1 MLFFLLVTVFILI
14 PIIEISLFIEIGSNI
29 GSFNTICLIFLT
41 AIIGVYFVRQQGLS
55 TFQRLAN
62 QIQKLETPIQTVGEG
77 LVILLSGVLLITP
90 GFFTDAIGFLGLIPF
105 TRIFFIKLV
114 ATFILSR
121 YGVYKKKADDTIEAD
136 YFEIDESEGDNK

>member
-1 MLFFLLVTVFILI
+1 MFFLLVTIFILI

-77 LVILLSGVLLITP
+77 LVILLSGILLITP
-90 GFFTDAIGFLGLIPF
+90 GFFTDTIGFLGLIPF
-105 TRIFFIKLV
+105 TRIFFVKLV

-121 YGVYKKKADDTIEAD
+121 YGVYKKKTDDTIEAD
-136 YFEIDESEGDNK
+136 YFEIDESDGDNK

>member
-1 MLFFLLVTVFILI
+1 MFFLLVTVFILI

-41 AIIGVYFVRQQGLS
+41 AVIGVYFVRQQGLS

-121 YGVYKKKADDTIEAD
+121 YGVHKKKADDTIEAD

>member
-1 MLFFLLVTVFILI
+1 LFFLLVTVFILI

-105 TRIFFIKLV
+105 TRIFFVKLV

>member
-1 MLFFLLVTVFILI
+1 MFFLLVTVFILI

-77 LVILLSGVLLITP
+77 LVILLSGILLITP
-90 GFFTDAIGFLGLIPF
+90 GFFTDTIGFLGLIPF
-105 TRIFFIKLV
+105 TRIFFVKLV

-121 YGVYKKKADDTIEAD
+121 YGVYKKKTDDTIEAE
-136 YFEIDESEGDNK
+136 YFEIDESDGDNK

>member
-1 MLFFLLVTVFILI
+1 MILI

-41 AIIGVYFVRQQGLS
+41 AIIGVYFVRQQGFS
-55 TFQRLAN
+55 TFQRLSN
-62 QIQKLETPIQTVGEG
+62 QIEKLETPIQTVGEG

>member
-1 MLFFLLVTVFILI
+1 MFFLLVTVFILI

-105 TRIFFIKLV
+105 TRIFFVKLV

-121 YGVYKKKADDTIEAD
+121 YGVYKKKTDDTIEAD
-136 YFEIDESEGDNK
+136 YFEIDESDGDNK

>member
-1 MLFFLLVTVFILI
+1 MFFLLVTVFILI

-77 LVILLSGVLLITP
+77 LVILLSGILLITP

>member
-1 MLFFLLVTVFILI
+1 MFFLLVTVFILI

-77 LVILLSGVLLITP
+77 LVILLSGILLITP

-121 YGVYKKKADDTIEAD
+121 YGAYKKKADDTIEAD

>member
-1 MLFFLLVTVFILI
+1 MFFLLVTVFILI

-121 YGVYKKKADDTIEAD
+121 YGVYKKKADDTI
-136 YFEIDESEGDNK
+136 

>member
-1 MLFFLLVTVFILI
+1 MFFLLVTVFILI

-55 TFQRLAN
+55 TFQRLTN

-121 YGVYKKKADDTIEAD
+121 YGVHKKKADDTIEAD

>member
-1 MLFFLLVTVFILI
+1 LFFLLVTVFILI

-77 LVILLSGVLLITP
+77 LVILLSGILLITP
-90 GFFTDAIGFLGLIPF
+90 GFFTDTIGFLGLISF
-105 TRIFFIKLV
+105 TRIFFVKLV

-121 YGVYKKKADDTIEAD
+121 YGVYKKKTDDTIEAD
-136 YFEIDESEGDNK
+136 YFEIDESDGDNK

>member
-1 MLFFLLVTVFILI
+1 MFFLLVTVFILI

-77 LVILLSGVLLITP
+77 LVILLSGILLITP
-90 GFFTDAIGFLGLIPF
+90 GFFTDTIGFLGLIPF
-105 TRIFFIKLV
+105 TRIFFVKLV

-121 YGVYKKKADDTIEAD
+121 YGVYKKKTDDTIEAD
-136 YFEIDESEGDNK
+136 YFEIDESDGDSK

>member
-1 MLFFLLVTVFILI
+1 M
-14 PIIEISLFIEIGSNI
+14 EISLFIEIGSNI

-77 LVILLSGVLLITP
+77 LVILLSGILLITP
-90 GFFTDAIGFLGLIPF
+90 GFFTDTIGFLGLIPF
-105 TRIFFIKLV
+105 TRIFFVKLV

-121 YGVYKKKADDTIEAD
+121 YGVYKKKTDDTIEAD
-136 YFEIDESEGDNK
+136 YFEIDESDGDNK

>member
-1 MLFFLLVTVFILI
+1 MFFLLLTVFILI

-77 LVILLSGVLLITP
+77 LVILLSGILLITP
-90 GFFTDAIGFLGLIPF
+90 GFFTDTIGFLGLIPF
-105 TRIFFIKLV
+105 TRIFFVKLV

-121 YGVYKKKADDTIEAD
+121 YGVYKKKTDDTIEAD
-136 YFEIDESEGDNK
+136 YFEIDESDGDNK

>member
-1 MLFFLLVTVFILI
+1 MFFLLVTIFILI

-90 GFFTDAIGFLGLIPF
+90 GFFTDTIGFLGLIPF
-105 TRIFFIKLV
+105 TRIFFVKLV

-121 YGVYKKKADDTIEAD
+121 YGVYKKKTDDTIEAD
-136 YFEIDESEGDNK
+136 YFEIDESDGDNK

>member
-1 MLFFLLVTVFILI
+1 MFFLLVTIFILI

>member
-1 MLFFLLVTVFILI
+1 MFFLLVTVFILI

-77 LVILLSGVLLITP
+77 LVILLSGVHLITP

>member
-1 MLFFLLVTVFILI
+1 MFFLLVTVFILI

-121 YGVYKKKADDTIEAD
+121 YGVYKKKTDDTIEAD
-136 YFEIDESEGDNK
+136 YFEIDESDGDNK

>member
-1 MLFFLLVTVFILI
+1 MFFLLVTVFILI

-77 LVILLSGVLLITP
+77 LVILLSGILLITP
-90 GFFTDAIGFLGLIPF
+90 GFFTDTIGFLGLIPF

-114 ATFILSR
+114 VTFILSR

>member
-1 MLFFLLVTVFILI
+1 MFFLLVTVFILI

-77 LVILLSGVLLITP
+77 LVILLSGILLITP
-90 GFFTDAIGFLGLIPF
+90 GFFTDTIGFLGLIPF
-105 TRIFFIKLV
+105 TIIFFVKLV
-114 ATFILSR
+114 PTFILSR
-121 YGVYKKKADDTIEAD
+121 YGVYKKKTDDTIEAD
-136 YFEIDESEGDNK
+136 YFEIDESDGDNK

>member
-1 MLFFLLVTVFILI
+1 MFFLLVTVFILI

-77 LVILLSGVLLITP
+77 LIILLSGILLITP
-90 GFFTDAIGFLGLIPF
+90 GFFTDTIGFLGLIPF
-105 TRIFFIKLV
+105 TRIFFVKLV

-121 YGVYKKKADDTIEAD
+121 YGVYKKKTDGTIEAD
-136 YFEIDESEGDNK
+136 YFEIDESDGDNK

>member
-1 MLFFLLVTVFILI
+1 MFFLLVTVFILI
-14 PIIEISLFIEIGSNI
+14 PIIEISRFIEIGSNI

-121 YGVYKKKADDTIEAD
+121 YGVYKKKPDDTIEAD

>member
-1 MLFFLLVTVFILI
+1 MFFLLVTVFILI

-105 TRIFFIKLV
+105 TRIFFVKLV

-121 YGVYKKKADDTIEAD
+121 YGVYKKKTDDTIEAD
-136 YFEIDESEGDNK
+136 YFEIDESDGDSK

>member
-1 MLFFLLVTVFILI
+1 MFFLLVTVFILI
-14 PIIEISLFIEIGSNI
+14 PIIEISLFIEIGSNF
-29 GSFNTICLIFLT
+29 GSFNTICLVFLT

-62 QIQKLETPIQTVGEG
+62 QIQKLETPIQTIGEG
-77 LVILLSGVLLITP
+77 LVIFLSGILLITP

-105 TRIFFIKLV
+105 TRIFFVKLV

-121 YGVYKKKADDTIEAD
+121 YGVYKKKTDDTIEAD
-136 YFEIDESEGDNK
+136 YFEIDESDGDSK

>member
-1 MLFFLLVTVFILI
+1 LFFLLVTVFILI

-62 QIQKLETPIQTVGEG
+62 QIQKLETPIQTIGEG
-77 LVILLSGVLLITP
+77 LVIFLSGVLLITP

-105 TRIFFIKLV
+105 TRIFFVKLV

-121 YGVYKKKADDTIEAD
+121 YGVYKKKTDDTIEAD
-136 YFEIDESEGDNK
+136 YFEIDESDGDNK

>member
-1 MLFFLLVTVFILI
+1 MFFLLVTVFILI

-62 QIQKLETPIQTVGEG
+62 QIQKLETPIQTIGEG
-77 LVILLSGVLLITP
+77 LVIFLSGVLLITP
-90 GFFTDAIGFLGLIPF
+90 GFFTDTIGFLGLIPF
-105 TRIFFIKLV
+105 TRIFFVKLV

-121 YGVYKKKADDTIEAD
+121 YGVYKKKTDDTIEAD
-136 YFEIDESEGDNK
+136 YFEIDESDGDSK

>member
-1 MLFFLLVTVFILI
+1 MFFLLVTVFILI

-77 LVILLSGVLLITP
+77 LVILLSGILLITP

-105 TRIFFIKLV
+105 TRIFFVKLV

>member
-1 MLFFLLVTVFILI
+1 MFFLLVTVFILI

-77 LVILLSGVLLITP
+77 LVILLSGILLITP
-90 GFFTDAIGFLGLIPF
+90 GFFTDTIGFLGLIPF
-105 TRIFFIKLV
+105 TRIFFVKLV

-121 YGVYKKKADDTIEAD
+121 YGVYKKKTDDTIEAD
-136 YFEIDESEGDNK
+136 YFEIEESDGDNK

>member
-1 MLFFLLVTVFILI
+1 MFFLLVTVFILI

-77 LVILLSGVLLITP
+77 LVIFLSGVLLITP
-90 GFFTDAIGFLGLIPF
+90 GFFTDTIGFLGLIPF
-105 TRIFFIKLV
+105 TRIFFVKLV

-121 YGVYKKKADDTIEAD
+121 YGVYKKKTDDTIEAD
-136 YFEIDESEGDNK
+136 YFEIDESDGDNK

>member
-1 MLFFLLVTVFILI
+1 MFFLLVTVFILI

-77 LVILLSGVLLITP
+77 LIILLSGILLITP
-90 GFFTDAIGFLGLIPF
+90 GFFTDTIGFLGLIPF

>member
-1 MLFFLLVTVFILI
+1 LFFLLVTVFILI

-77 LVILLSGVLLITP
+77 LVILLSGILLITP
-90 GFFTDAIGFLGLIPF
+90 GFFTDTIGFLGLIPF
-105 TRIFFIKLV
+105 TRIFFVKLV

-121 YGVYKKKADDTIEAD
+121 YGVYKKKTDDTIEAD
-136 YFEIDESEGDNK
+136 YFEIDESDGDNK

>member
-1 MLFFLLVTVFILI
+1 MFFLLVTVFILI

-77 LVILLSGVLLITP
+77 IVILLSGVLLITP

>member
-1 MLFFLLVTVFILI
+1 MFFLLVTVFILI

-77 LVILLSGVLLITP
+77 LIILLSGILLITP
-90 GFFTDAIGFLGLIPF
+90 GFFTDTIGFLGLIPF
-105 TRIFFIKLV
+105 TRIFFVKLV

-121 YGVYKKKADDTIEAD
+121 YGVYKKKTDDTIEAD
-136 YFEIDESEGDNK
+136 YFEIDESDGDNK

>member
-1 MLFFLLVTVFILI
+1 MFFLLVTVFILI

-55 TFQRLAN
+55 TFQRLTN

-90 GFFTDAIGFLGLIPF
+90 CFFTDAIGFLGLIPF

>member
-1 MLFFLLVTVFILI
+1 MFFLLVTVFILI

-77 LVILLSGVLLITP
+77 LVILLSGILLITP
-90 GFFTDAIGFLGLIPF
+90 GFFTDTIGFLGLIPF
-105 TRIFFIKLV
+105 SRIFFVKLV

-121 YGVYKKKADDTIEAD
+121 YGVYKKKTDDTIEAD
-136 YFEIDESEGDNK
+136 YFEIDESDGDNK

>member
-1 MLFFLLVTVFILI
+1 LFFLLVTVFILI

>member
-1 MLFFLLVTVFILI
+1 MFFLLVTIFILI

-77 LVILLSGVLLITP
+77 LVILLSGILLITP
-90 GFFTDAIGFLGLIPF
+90 GFFTDTIGFLGLITF
-105 TRIFFIKLV
+105 TRIFFVKLV

-121 YGVYKKKADDTIEAD
+121 YGVYKKKTDDTIEAD
-136 YFEIDESEGDNK
+136 YFEIDESDGDNK

>member
-1 MLFFLLVTVFILI
+1 MFFLLVTVFILI

-114 ATFILSR
+114 ATLILSR

>member
-1 MLFFLLVTVFILI
+1 MFFLLVTVFILI

-62 QIQKLETPIQTVGEG
+62 QIQKLETPIQTIGEG
-77 LVILLSGVLLITP
+77 LVILLSGILLITP
-90 GFFTDAIGFLGLIPF
+90 GFFTDTIGFLGLIPF
-105 TRIFFIKLV
+105 TRIFFLKLV

-121 YGVYKKKADDTIEAD
+121 YGVYKKKTDDTIEAD
-136 YFEIDESEGDNK
+136 YFEIDESDGDNK